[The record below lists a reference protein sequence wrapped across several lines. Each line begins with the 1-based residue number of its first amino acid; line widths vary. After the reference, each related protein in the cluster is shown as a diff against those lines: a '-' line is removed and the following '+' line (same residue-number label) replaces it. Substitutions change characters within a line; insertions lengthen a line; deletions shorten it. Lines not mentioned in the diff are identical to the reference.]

1 MPNVQTMVKLQAEA
15 NAEGAERR
23 AFKRGQCKAIGDMQ
37 HILNMAIHQSR
48 MLGQRTPQ
56 LEEVRAALAAMLL
69 ALD

>member
-1 MPNVQTMVKLQAEA
+1 MANVQTMIKVQAET
-15 NAEGAERR
+15 NAEATERR

-48 MLGQRTPQ
+48 MLGQKTPQ

-69 ALD
+69 AVD